1 MFQLLSLWT
10 QYIEV
15 IYMPES
21 EIHILSSLEKLNAS
35 PEEAA
40 FGHRTQE

>member
-1 MFQLLSLWT
+1 
-10 QYIEV
+10 
-15 IYMPES
+15 MPES

-40 FGHRTQE
+40 FGHKT

>member
-1 MFQLLSLWT
+1 
-10 QYIEV
+10 
-15 IYMPES
+15 MPES

-40 FGHRTQE
+40 FGHKTQEQDIKNRINTLFAP